1 METDMER
8 LERYRKEGFPE
19 EAKTDEYWFIRLG
32 YFEKHGYTKEAMT
45 DEDWRI
51 RLRYFRK
58 HGFTEE
64 AMTDKCCVI
73 RKIRKG
79 RLPFTVQKMG
89 DIRKD
94 EQMIKETKMET
105 DDERLERYRKEGF
118 PKEAMTDMF
127 WVIRFIY
134 FRKHGFTEEAR
145 TDEHW
150 RIRLGYFEKHGYTKE
165 AMTDEDWLI
174 RQEAKIRLKK
184 ELDMELIKSISRTEL
199 EEMYR
204 ELLDYIQ
211 GLDSS
216 AYEESSK
223 CYLLNLQKWFINKI
237 NENN

>member
-1 METDMER
+1 METYYER
-8 LERYRKEGFPE
+8 LVRYTKEGFPL
-19 EAKTDEYWFIRLG
+19 EAMNDSCWLIRLG
-32 YFEKHGYTKEAMT
+32 YFEE
-45 DEDWRI
+45 
-51 RLRYFRK
+51 

-64 AMTDKCCVI
+64 SKTDK
-73 RKIRKG
+73 
-79 RLPFTVQKMG
+79 
-89 DIRKD
+89 
-94 EQMIKETKMET
+94 
-105 DDERLERYRKEGF
+105 
-118 PKEAMTDMF
+118 
-127 WVIRFIY
+127 
-134 FRKHGFTEEAR
+134 
-145 TDEHW
+145 
-150 RIRLGYFEKHGYTKE
+150 
-165 AMTDEDWLI
+165 DWKI